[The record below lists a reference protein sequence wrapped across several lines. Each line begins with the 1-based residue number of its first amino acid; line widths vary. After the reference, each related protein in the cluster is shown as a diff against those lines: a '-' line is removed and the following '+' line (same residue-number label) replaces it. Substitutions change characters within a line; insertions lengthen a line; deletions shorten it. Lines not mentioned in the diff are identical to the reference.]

1 MRRSIVGAGIEVFP
15 IGLGAMPLSI
25 QGRPEAA
32 QAATV
37 IRRFVELGGDLIDT
51 ANVYCL
57 DDRDIGHSERLIAA
71 ALEDLGAD
79 HVVVATKGG
88 LVRPRGQWLTDA
100 RPAELRRACEQS
112 LKDLRVERIR
122 LYQLHAVDDH
132 VSIEES
138 LGELIRLKEE
148 GKIEHIGLSNVSLPQ
163 LERALHLAPIVS
175 VQNRFNVFEK
185 RDIANGII
193 EFCANH
199 DIAYL
204 PHSPA
209 GGHHGHIRTQRD
221 RTLATI
227 ARAHAVSP
235 YQVVLAWLLQLGAH
249 VIPIPG
255 ASRLASIEDSMK
267 AVGLTLTAAEIASLE
282 AL

>member
-1 MRRSIVGAGIEVFP
+1 MTRSIVGAGIEVFP

-25 QGRPEAA
+25 QGRPEPA
-32 QAATV
+32 QAAAV
-37 IRRFVELGGDLIDT
+37 IRRFVELGGNFIDT

-71 ALEDLGAD
+71 TLADLAAD

-112 LKDLRVERIR
+112 LKDLRLECIR

-138 LGELIRLKEE
+138 LGELLRLKDE

-185 RDIANGII
+185 RDLANGMI
-193 EFCANH
+193 EFCANRE
-199 DIAYL
+199 IAYL

-221 RTLATI
+221 RTLAAI
-227 ARAHAVSP
+227 AKAHAATP
-235 YQVVLAWLLQLGAH
+235 YQVALAWLLQLGGH

-267 AVGLTLTAAEIASLE
+267 AVGVVLSATELASLRS
-282 AL
+282 L